1 MISRSMP
8 SSYSRRGY
16 SRGYSSAYISRPSY
30 GYGYSP
36 YMSSPFS
43 TYATTDVPRVY
54 GGGPGVISLSR
65 GPSVFDLMFPL
76 LLVFMVQNFFLTDFD
91 IGGTSSSFLGG
102 SSGTTTTSALGS
114 GTSVVQLS
122 VALEVSNRDDRNSIL
137 SVLDRFSRTANTD
150 TRVGL
155 QNLTSQV
162 ALEVL
167 RRKSSIVSASSS
179 HKHFKNRNKAVR
191 EFQNASVKERS
202 KFETENSNT
211 ANSKYGTTS
220 STNNNKATMAVVTFV
235 IAIDGDQTKLPNKI
249 NSVSDVEEALRRIAS
264 DAQVDDCL
272 QNVEILWTPEDRS
285 ETLSVRDIVA
295 DYPKL
300 RSV

>member
-1 MISRSMP
+1 M
-8 SSYSRRGY
+8 
-16 SRGYSSAYISRPSY
+16 
-30 GYGYSP
+30 SP
-36 YMSSPFS
+36 LSPF
-43 TYATTDVPRVY
+43 AAPRVY
-54 GGGPGVISLSR
+54 GGPGVISLSR
-65 GPSVFDLMFPL
+65 GPSFFDLIFFGGL
-76 LLVFMVQNFFLTDFD
+76 FLVASQAFLKSSTE
-91 IGGTSSSFLGG
+91 TSSSVD
-102 SSGTTTTSALGS
+102 TYASALGS

-122 VALEVSNRDDRNSIL
+122 VALEVPNRDDRNSIL

-211 ANSKYGTTS
+211 ANSKYGTTTGTS
-220 STNNNKATMAVVTFV
+220 AMPHIGDNNSKATMAVVTFV
-235 IAIDGDQTKLPNKI
+235 IAIDGDQTKLPYKI
-249 NSVSDVEEALRRIAS
+249 NSVSDVEVALRRIAS
-264 DAQVDDCL
+264 DAQVEDCL

-285 ETLSVRDIVA
+285 NVIRSRYRCGLSEI
-295 DYPKL
+295 
-300 RSV
+300 